1 MNQGAAVGVSPGE
14 QCPQHQEAERE
25 RQAVGQGA
33 YGGRRGRVRGLGLAA
48 TAWAQGGPLSPVGPR
63 WSGRHSAGALSSLAL
78 TRCTDF
84 FALGHGCREVGA
96 RCCWWHGG
104 ESWLGEGERASA
116 RAANL
121 VFGECD
127 MTNLSE
133 IQTGESAFC
142 RNIQAYPLPQVSNT
156 SGLFHSPVRRPFY
169 LTRGRVVACNSGI

>member
-1 MNQGAAVGVSPGE
+1 MDVVALQRSKHYIEGLNKMNQGAAVGVSPGE

-84 FALGHGCREVGA
+84 FALGHRVQRGGCEALLVARRRELAGGGGA
-96 RCCWWHGG
+96 SEC
-104 ESWLGEGERASA
+104 A
-116 RAANL
+116 R
-121 VFGECD
+121 
-127 MTNLSE
+127 
-133 IQTGESAFC
+133 
-142 RNIQAYPLPQVSNT
+142 RKP
-156 SGLFHSPVRRPFY
+156 GLW
-169 LTRGRVVACNSGI
+169 GM

>member
-1 MNQGAAVGVSPGE
+1 MLFLGEKQGHRRCIGSSCRRRPWGAVSPASGGRTRAAG
-14 QCPQHQEAERE
+14 C
-25 RQAVGQGA
+25 
-33 YGGRRGRVRGLGLAA
+33 GRRGRVRGLGLAA

-84 FALGHGCREVGA
+84 FALGHGVQRGGCEVLLVARRRELA
-96 RCCWWHGG
+96 
-104 ESWLGEGERASA
+104 GEGERACA

-133 IQTGESAFC
+133 IQTRESAFC

-156 SGLFHSPVRRPFY
+156 SGFFTLP
-169 LTRGRVVACNSGI
+169 